1 MGGSTRR
8 LGGAAEAGV
17 QRRVKGLRSAAESQV
32 AALKQEVLAELEQ
45 QVTVAKAVQEASKQ
59 ATLQWCS
66 LPSPR
71 VRSMLL

>member
-1 MGGSTRR
+1 
-8 LGGAAEAGV
+8 
-17 QRRVKGLRSAAESQV
+17 LRSAAESQV